1 MLNGFGFTSDWSN
14 GGAVFFLVNGVE
26 YSNGGNQSLCDNQMK
41 ATLSTITV
49 NNNRHEKIEF
59 KGNTGA
65 KSVTPV

>member
-1 MLNGFGFTSDWSN
+1 MALF
-14 GGAVFFLVNGVE
+14 FFLVNRVE
-26 YSNGGNQSLCDNQMK
+26 YINGGNQSLFDNQMK